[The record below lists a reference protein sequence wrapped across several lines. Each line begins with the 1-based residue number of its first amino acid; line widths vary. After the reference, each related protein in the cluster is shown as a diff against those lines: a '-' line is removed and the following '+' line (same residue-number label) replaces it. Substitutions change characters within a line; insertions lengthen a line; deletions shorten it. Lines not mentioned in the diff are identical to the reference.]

1 MKTYYFQTDAGA
13 GEVEAKNLNAAI
25 AEYFEAETPKGVKNL
40 RELKARMKKYVADG
54 AWCFIDE
61 NDERVVEIGSNRE

>member
-1 MKTYYFQTDAGA
+1 MKTYYIQTDAGS

-25 AEYFEAETPKGVKNL
+25 ADYFETETPKGVKNL
-40 RELKARMKKYVADG
+40 RELKTRMKKYVADG

-61 NDERVVEIGSNRE
+61 NDERVVEIGSNK